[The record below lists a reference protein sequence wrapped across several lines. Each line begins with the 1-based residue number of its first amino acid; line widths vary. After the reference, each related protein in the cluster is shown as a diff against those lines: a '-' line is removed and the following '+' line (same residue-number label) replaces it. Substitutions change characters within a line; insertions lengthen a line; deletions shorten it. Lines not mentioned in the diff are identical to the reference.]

1 MLFDARYSAWG
12 LLADAAL
19 QVLVSCP
26 HWATTR
32 SIHSSTLRITKSE
45 STDTVADPDQIS
57 RDAGGDGLR
66 SARALSGEGVRI
78 ADRPTP
84 CARTAHIRL
93 SSECSSSEHCASL
106 EMAAMAGRTMR
117 RFARRWLGDLS
128 LPVSRGL
135 MAACERFCTGET
147 SGVRSALGDS
157 ERSSR
162 MIRKSDRRGAGG
174 GERESRDAWSS
185 STRWPE
191 HAREGG
197 LVVRGAVAEHR
208 LFIARRWFS
217 ESRDLR

>member
-1 MLFDARYSAWG
+1 
-12 LLADAAL
+12 
-19 QVLVSCP
+19 
-26 HWATTR
+26 
-32 SIHSSTLRITKSE
+32 
-45 STDTVADPDQIS
+45 
-57 RDAGGDGLR
+57 
-66 SARALSGEGVRI
+66 
-78 ADRPTP
+78 
-84 CARTAHIRL
+84 
-93 SSECSSSEHCASL
+93 
-106 EMAAMAGRTMR
+106 MAGRTMR
-117 RFARRWLGDLS
+117 RFARRKLGDS
-128 LPVSRGL
+128 SRSVSRGL

-217 ESRDLR
+217 ESRQSAMSVEGAEKCGASTKVREKEATESQRETPFPSPRVFLAQSRDFIHAKYPRWPTGPPALGSTQLPGVRLGIDPPSTALSLRAPIPREADGAAEEGNGALR